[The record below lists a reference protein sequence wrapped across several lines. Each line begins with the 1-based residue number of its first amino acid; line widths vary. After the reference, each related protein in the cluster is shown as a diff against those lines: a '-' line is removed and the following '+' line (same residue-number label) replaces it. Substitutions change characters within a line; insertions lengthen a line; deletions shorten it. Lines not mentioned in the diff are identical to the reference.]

1 MLKVGNFNYC
11 FIRVNDKMLVFVMV
25 FVSRFGRCSA
35 RNVVAGYYVGIHF
48 KQVEFELNIYI
59 YLSIIYRVCEIVGW
73 PPLMEN
79 PGYAT
84 DKLH

>member
-1 MLKVGNFNYC
+1 MYCVSYFITLMYSVNGFTELKAT
-11 FIRVNDKMLVFVMV
+11 LV
-25 FVSRFGRCSA
+25 SEL
-35 RNVVAGYYVGIHF
+35 GYYVGIHF

-59 YLSIIYRVCEIVGW
+59 SIIYRVCEIVGW